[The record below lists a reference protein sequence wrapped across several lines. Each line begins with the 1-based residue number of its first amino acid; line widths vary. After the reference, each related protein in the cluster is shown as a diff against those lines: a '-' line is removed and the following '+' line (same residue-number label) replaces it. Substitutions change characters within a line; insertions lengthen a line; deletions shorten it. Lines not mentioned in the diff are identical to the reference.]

1 MADQEDPRGLED
13 VLAELPAMSDDADR
27 LVSLYEGVEQIY
39 SAAAQ
44 AIDGNQ
50 SIGVAST
57 NA

>member
-1 MADQEDPRGLED
+1 LED